1 MWQMRKALNII
12 ERGGALVSPGYQHA
26 KSSKLDSVWWR
37 LAFLWQEKI
46 LVDSVTKMALT
57 VNETRLC
64 KCTHKTKQPLY
75 GKFPQR
81 LVKIHQNHVA
91 VDILSCFL
99 DISLDLHHKHGV

>member
-46 LVDSVTKMALT
+46 LVDSVTKMAST
-57 VNETRLC
+57 VNETRD
-64 KCTHKTKQPLY
+64 TKLNSHY
-75 GKFPQR
+75 TVNFHR
-81 LVKIHQNHVA
+81 
-91 VDILSCFL
+91 DS
-99 DISLDLHHKHGV
+99 